1 MSGSKRSTKRLE
13 MNWLEI
19 DKILWNTVQVWD
31 GSESGKQDILKIVSK
46 KFGWT
51 EKQSSDACNMHFNL
65 YTKKKTGQNSLMNIF
80 RLDNDPVIAAQ
91 LQCDKHVVKMIVES
105 AQMLS
110 TAHRMLDGYVEK
122 RQSKSGKRMV
132 NYWVHPDKSMEDALY
147 KAVHHGHPSTV
158 WTMESKANYDWHYTH
173 FVALLDEYT
182 YRYGK
187 EHGTAKLKDTLAQA
201 PRNIPLTSETPFKLA
216 MADYPECIALG
227 DPVKAYRAF
236 YQTKQDRFKMVW
248 TKRDIPEWFKVA
260 A

>member
-1 MSGSKRSTKRLE
+1 
-13 MNWLEI
+13 
-19 DKILWNTVQVWD
+19 
-31 GSESGKQDILKIVSK
+31 
-46 KFGWT
+46 
-51 EKQSSDACNMHFNL
+51 
-65 YTKKKTGQNSLMNIF
+65 MNIF
-80 RLDNDPVIAAQ
+80 ILDNDPIKAAQ

-122 RQSKSGKRMV
+122 RPSKSGKRMI
-132 NYWVHPDKSMEDALY
+132 NYWVHPRPDKEERLY

-158 WTMESKANYDWHYTH
+158 WTMESAANYKWHYDH
-173 FVALLDEYT
+173 FVALLMEYT

-187 EHGTAKLKDTLAQA
+187 EHGTSKLRDLLVLP
-201 PRNIPLTSETPFKLA
+201 PRNIKGFGHKNCVKTPFKLA
-216 MADYPECIALG
+216 MKDYPECIALG